1 MLTLLLLSAT
11 SAAQPSTDV
20 RRVEV
25 VAGEPW
31 LVGSAPSP
39 TEGPWT
45 GATLDGGLTVWVG
58 PDVAADRE
66 LTVGSSWQVGPASCT
81 VDRLSSVT
89 TGYIDADPGEP
100 PSAEPYCGSPTTWA
114 HLRCDQPI
122 DQQFAVPNGTPAVVV
137 ATNEGE
143 VDRPEA
149 AALVQAHKSW
159 APHRQAIESAAA
171 AHPLPDG
178 TAPVSES
185 LRVTRYSA
193 GGEAW
198 LLVDSEIMWG
208 DGSGA
213 CGGEGGTSRALTV
226 LTDTRRPKVV
236 SQVWRE
242 DSAWVMNLLVV
253 DGAPLL
259 HMALDG
265 SEYLGADTGKL
276 LFPANVCICMC

>member
-1 MLTLLLLSAT
+1 MLTLILLAT
-11 SAAQPSTDV
+11 AAAALPPTDV

-31 LVGSAPSP
+31 LVGSVPSP

-66 LTVGSSWQVGPASCT
+66 LQVGTSWQVGGSSCT
-81 VDRLSSVT
+81 VDRLASVT
-89 TGYIDADPGEP
+89 TGYLDADPATP
-100 PSAEPYCGSPTTWA
+100 PSPEPQCGSPTTWA
-114 HLRCDQPI
+114 SLRCDQPVREP
-122 DQQFAVPNGTPAVVV
+122 FAVPRGAPPVVI
-137 ATNEGE
+137 AANDGE
-143 VDRPEA
+143 VDRPDA
-149 AALVQAHKSW
+149 IAWVRAHASW
-159 APHRQAIESAAA
+159 ASHRTAIAAAAA

-178 TAPVSES
+178 SAPVSES
-185 LRVTRYSA
+185 LRVTRYA
-193 GGEAW
+193 AAGEAW

-208 DGSGA
+208 NGSGA

-242 DSAWVMNLLVV
+242 DNAWVMNLLVV

-265 SEYLGADTGKL
+265 SEYLGADTKKVL
-276 LFPANVCICMC
+276 YPASVCICSC